1 MLERIGGPSGVV
13 GLLAVLGGI
22 GLIATDEPI
31 VAAGLLVVLIGLA
44 LLVRG
49 IVQGVM
55 ASMGMGGMF

>member
-13 GLLAVLGGI
+13 GLLGVLGGI